1 FLMIDESYI
10 QNKKI
15 LLCLIGLIEN
25 PKELYCGLLK
35 VVQECNFSTI
45 YTAVEELICRYKLN
59 KKIFRLVLTDAASY
73 MKKATNHLKIEYPQ
87 LKNISCKA
95 HLFHNCA
102 MLIKASFE
110 NVNSLIASIKSITI
124 KNKTNEIK
132 LGAIDKL
139 SDVVIIR

>member
-1 FLMIDESYI
+1 MIDKSYI

-15 LLCLIGLIEN
+15 LLCLIELIESS
-25 PKELYCGLLK
+25 KELYCGLLK

-45 YTAVEELICRYKLN
+45 YTAIEELICRYKLN
-59 KKIFRLVLTDAASY
+59 KKNFRLVLTDAASY
-73 MKKATNHLKIEYPQ
+73 MKKAIKHLKIEYSQ
-87 LKNISCKA
+87 LKNISWKA

-124 KNKTNEIK
+124 KN
-132 LGAIDKL
+132 
-139 SDVVIIR
+139 